1 MYDINSYSID
11 YNKKPQKPQLFL
23 CKPDRTII
31 AKLKE
36 AYNIEQKLKLG
47 NINELTF
54 DLPIVVDIH
63 GKLVDNSH
71 IDMIKKRYL
80 IKVVVGN
87 FSEWYIIDEITKS
100 SDDEEDYV
108 SVHCFSLGYELKDKN
123 IIEYKKDNVNATQ
136 VLTDILK
143 NTIWTTGY
151 IDADFDLKYR
161 SFDVTNTTVLDF
173 VFQIAETF
181 GALIIWDTENRVINL
196 YNPDNVGTDKGL
208 TISYKKYLKAI
219 NQEDKDD
226 NVVTRLKVFGKDG
239 LSIERV
245 NPTGTN
251 YIEDFSYFIYPFE
264 RDTNKNVIKHSDY
277 MSDGLCNALL
287 DYQELIESKTSEF
300 NNYLS
305 QLENLQDTLAIK
317 QSELQTLQEQLNA
330 VLDAIDEAQTT
341 GQDASS
347 LIAQRDDLNSQITA
361 KQNEIN
367 QVNTDIASVQSQID
381 NIRNVLKLE
390 NNFTADQIKELNQ
403 FVIEKVWID
412 SNYTDDRQLYQDAIK
427 LFERMKFPIPVINVD
442 IVNFLEVIEEQRNWD
457 KLVLGDIVT
466 IKYERFGINVKAKI
480 VEIDFDYENANINIT
495 IANTK
500 EIESEKEKFLKMLYK
515 SISTSTQ
522 VDMNKYKWNNT
533 VATVDDVTQILNNVW
548 DTAKRAIESGVN
560 NSVTIDRRGIT
571 IKDPSDPNRFIR
583 MTNGVIGFTNDGG
596 NTFKTV
602 LDASGVY
609 AERLIGKILL
619 GNNLI
624 ISDDTGTFNITGNLL
639 TVKDNTGLARVQ
651 LGEYDTTNAKYGL
664 KIVNKTG
671 TATILDQDGILQT
684 WQDSIVDNVDSTHP
698 IQFRFYL
705 PPETLSV
712 RKCKLSISLQNFRA
726 YEQGAASGGG
736 LTSSSAGTHSHLVF
750 KWTGGS
756 IWEGAM
762 QMNTTSAGSHTH
774 GITTDFPS
782 GTHNHGV
789 DAYIGT
795 GQHSHSISVNS
806 NGDHQHSYYMSKL
819 ITMQARK
826 SSFSNDW
833 WNVGIGVPDTP
844 ADIYTW
850 DSTGEHTHYI
860 SPHTHDLIFGIYEGT
875 KPSNVTIKLDGN
887 VVKTGINSD
896 VQDIDIP
903 VSTTGWHVIEIAS
916 DALGRISASLFIQAF
931 MSA

>member
-23 CKPDRTII
+23 AKPNRTII

-36 AYNIEQKLKLG
+36 AYNINHKLKLG
-47 NINELTF
+47 NINELSF
-54 DLPIVVDIH
+54 DLPIVVDVH

-71 IDMIKKRYL
+71 IDMLKKRYL
-80 IKVVVGN
+80 IKVVLGN

-100 SDDEEDYV
+100 SNDEGDNI

-136 VLTDILK
+136 ALVDAIS

-161 SFDVTNTTVLDF
+161 SFDITNTSVLDF
-173 VFQIAETF
+173 VFQVAETF
-181 GALIIWDTENRVINL
+181 GALVIWDTENRTINL
-196 YNPDNVGTDKGL
+196 YNPDNIGTDKGL

-226 NVVTRLKVFGKDG
+226 SVVTRLKVFGKDG
-239 LSIERV
+239 LSIQRV

-251 YIEDFSYFIYPFE
+251 YIEDFSYFMYPFQ
-264 RDTNKNVIKHSDY
+264 RDANKNVLQHSDY
-277 MSDGLCNALL
+277 MSDSLCNALL
-287 DYQELIESKTSEF
+287 DYQDLVESKTGEF
-300 NNYLS
+300 NNYLL
-305 QLENLQDTLAIK
+305 QLENLQGTLAIK
-317 QSELQTLQEQLNA
+317 QSELQALQDQLNT
-330 VLDAIDEAQTT
+330 VLDAIDQAQTT
-341 GQDASS
+341 GQDASN
-347 LIAQRDDLNSQITA
+347 LIAQKNTLLSQIAA
-361 KQNEIN
+361 KQSEIN
-367 QVNTDIASVQSQID
+367 KVNTDIASVQSQIN
-381 NIRNVLKLE
+381 NIRNILKLE

-427 LFERMKFPIPVINVD
+427 IFEKMKFPVPVINVD
-442 IVNFLEVIEEQRNWD
+442 IVNFLEVIEEQKNWD

-480 VEIDFDYENANINIT
+480 VEIDFDYENSNINIT

-500 EIESEKEKFLKMLYK
+500 EIESDEEKFLKMLYK

-571 IKDPSDPNRFIR
+571 IKDPADPNRFIR

-619 GNNLI
+619 GNQLTI
-624 ISDDTGTFNITGNLL
+624 TDDTGKFTITGSLL
-639 TVKDNTGLARVQ
+639 TVKDDNNLTRVQ
-651 LGEYDTTNAKYGL
+651 LGKYDAQKYGL

-671 TATILDQDGILQT
+671 TAVILDQDGILQT
-684 WQDSIVDNVDSTHP
+684 WQEGRTDNVDSNNPLYLYVYIPDKTIS
-698 IQFRFYL
+698 IQQAILRF
-705 PPETLSV
+705 
-712 RKCKLSISLQNFRA
+712 KLQAFRA
-726 YEQGAASGGG
+726 YEQGAASYTIGTQ
-736 LTSSSAGTHSHLVF
+736 TSSTKDVEIQTSSYGVWILDPSDLPLPGDWMVDSGAHSH
-750 KWTGGS
+750 TIYS
-756 IWEGAM
+756 
-762 QMNTTSAGSHTH
+762 
-774 GITTDFPS
+774 S

-789 DAYIGT
+789 PNGT
-795 GQHSHSISVNS
+795 VLLTSGGGSVTWVESGSHTHGCSTDGLHVHAMNVTHYHKVTIPAHSHTVDIPP
-806 NGDHQHSYYMSKL
+806 HSH
-819 ITMQARK
+819 
-826 SSFSNDW
+826 
-833 WNVGIGVPDTP
+833 GIIYG
-844 ADIYTW
+844 IYT
-850 DSTGEHTHYI
+850 S
-860 SPHTHDLIFGIYEGT
+860 S
-875 KPSNVTIKLDGN
+875 KPSSVAVVVNGSTVGTYTSDQNNVDVRNYLIKGQWN
-887 VVKTGINSD
+887 
-896 VQDIDIP
+896 
-903 VSTTGWHVIEIAS
+903 EIKFLAS
-916 DALGRISASLFIQAF
+916 GLGRIDATIFLQVFLGV
-931 MSA
+931 